1 MHSQTELLQALEKSE
16 KKYRDLVQNANS
28 IIVQM
33 DPKGFVTFFNK
44 FAQDFFGY
52 SEDEILGQ
60 NVIGTIVPETDA
72 SGRNITTMIENIGK
86 YPERYIK
93 NENENMCRNGERVW
107 IAWTNKAFLDD
118 QGRIVEILSI
128 GNDFTE
134 HKQMDEAL
142 RQSEEKYRTLIENI
156 QDGVFLIQDKKLILV
171 NEAFARIGGY
181 TVEEIQGK
189 DFMKFIAPEDLE
201 MVEDRYFRRQAGEK
215 QPREY
220 EFRILQKDGVTR
232 TVVYMTVGLF
242 NYQGRPAALGTVKD
256 ITERKQMDE
265 ALRQS
270 EEKYRT
276 LIENIQD
283 GVFVIQDRK
292 LRFVNE
298 AFARMGG
305 CTVEEITGGNFGDFV
320 APEDLEMVADRYV
333 RMMAGE
339 DVPMEYEFYALQ
351 KDRVTRTI
359 VHMTVGLINYQGRL
373 AALGTVKD
381 ITERK
386 QMDEAL
392 RQSEEKYRTLVEN
405 IQDGVFLIQDK
416 KLKFVNEAF
425 LKIGGY
431 TADEIV
437 GKEFRDFVAP
447 EDLEMVADRYVR
459 MMAGEDVPMEYEFRG
474 IKKDGITRTVVHM
487 TVGLINYQGK
497 FVALGTVKDIT
508 ERKQMERALAAER
521 ERLAVTLRSIGDGV
535 IATDAE
541 GKVTLL
547 NKLAENL
554 TGWSQEKAVGKPL
567 NEVFRTINE
576 NSRRPCE
583 NPVEKVLK
591 IGTFFNIADN
601 TVLIA
606 RDGTEKAI
614 ADSAAPILDKHSKI
628 VGVVLVFRDVTE
640 KQKFEQELQKT
651 AKLESVGI
659 LAGGIAHD
667 FNNILTSILGNITLA
682 NIYTKSDNKISN
694 RLKEA
699 EKACLRA
706 KDLTQQ
712 LLTFSKGGKPVKK
725 PISIAMLAKESAALS
740 LSGSNS
746 RCKFFIPSDLWL
758 VEADEG
764 QINQVINN
772 LLINADQAMPEG
784 GIIEIHCE
792 NIVIEA
798 NGHLPL
804 KKGDYVKIL
813 IKDNGIG
820 ISKDHLSKIFDPY
833 FTTKHK
839 GSGLGLATVYSI
851 IKRHEG
857 HIRIESE
864 VGIGTIFH
872 IYLPASEK
880 RQKILQKETSKVARG
895 AGKILLMDDEEMIL
909 EIMDKILRELGYEVE
924 FARDG
929 NEAIDLY
936 KKARVSGHPFASVIM
951 DLTIPGGMGGRE
963 AIQKLREIDPNVK
976 AIVSSG
982 YSTDPVMSNF
992 RKYGFCGVLTK
1003 PFKIKELGEILKEV
1017 MS

>member
-1 MHSQTELLQALEKSE
+1 MHSQMELLQALKKSE
-16 KKYRDLVQNANS
+16 KKYRDFVQNANS
-28 IIVQM
+28 IIMRM

-52 SEDEILGQ
+52 SEDEILGR

-72 SGRNITTMIENIGK
+72 SGHNLTAMIENIGK
-86 YPERYIK
+86 HPERYIK
-93 NENENMCRNGERVW
+93 NENENIRRNGERVW

-118 QGRIVEILSI
+118 HGRIVEILSI
-128 GNDFTE
+128 GNDITD
-134 HKQMDEAL
+134 HKQMDE
-142 RQSEEKYRTLIENI
+142 E
-156 QDGVFLIQDKKLILV
+156 
-171 NEAFARIGGY
+171 
-181 TVEEIQGK
+181 
-189 DFMKFIAPEDLE
+189 
-201 MVEDRYFRRQAGEK
+201 
-215 QPREY
+215 
-220 EFRILQKDGVTR
+220 
-232 TVVYMTVGLF
+232 
-242 NYQGRPAALGTVKD
+242 
-256 ITERKQMDE
+256 
-265 ALRQS
+265 LRQS

-292 LRFVNE
+292 LILVNE
-298 AFARMGG
+298 AFARISG
-305 CTVEEITGGNFGDFV
+305 CTVEEITGGD
-320 APEDLEMVADRYV
+320 
-333 RMMAGE
+333 
-339 DVPMEYEFYALQ
+339 
-351 KDRVTRTI
+351 
-359 VHMTVGLINYQGRL
+359 
-373 AALGTVKD
+373 
-381 ITERK
+381 
-386 QMDEAL
+386 
-392 RQSEEKYRTLVEN
+392 
-405 IQDGVFLIQDK
+405 
-416 KLKFVNEAF
+416 
-425 LKIGGY
+425 
-431 TADEIV
+431 
-437 GKEFRDFVAP
+437 FRDFVAP

-474 IKKDGITRTVVHM
+474 IKKDGITRTVVHITVGLVNYQGRLAALGTVKDITEHKQM
-487 TVGLINYQGK
+487 DEELRQSEEKYRTLIENIQDGVFVIQDRKLILVNEAFARISGCTVEEITGGDFRDFVAPEDLEMVADRYVRMMAGEDVPMEYEFNALQKNGVTRTVVYMNVGLINYQGRLA
-497 FVALGTVKDIT
+497 ALGTVKDIT

-521 ERLAVTLRSIGDGV
+521 ERLAVTLSSIGDGV

-567 NEVFRTINE
+567 NQVFCTINE
-576 NSRRPCE
+576 KSRRPCE
-583 NPVEKVLK
+583 NPVEKVLE
-591 IGTFFNIADN
+591 IGKFFNIADN

-614 ADSAAPILDKHSKI
+614 ADSAAPILDRHGKI

-640 KQKFEQELQKT
+640 KRQLEQELQKT

-667 FNNILTSILGNITLA
+667 FNNILTAILGNITLA
-682 NIYTKSDNKISN
+682 NIYAKSENKVSN
-694 RLKEA
+694 RLKDA

-712 LLTFSKGGKPVKK
+712 LLTFSKGGEPVKK
-725 PISIAMLAKESAALS
+725 PISIAMLAKESATLS
-740 LSGSNS
+740 LSGSNT

-804 KKGDYVKIL
+804 TQGNYVKIL
-813 IKDNGIG
+813 IKDHGIG
-820 ISKDHLSKIFDPY
+820 ISKDHLSRIFDPY

-851 IKRHEG
+851 IKRHGG

-872 IYLPASEK
+872 IYLPATEK
-880 RQKILQKETSKVARG
+880 RQKILQKETAKVARG

-909 EIMDKILRELGYEVE
+909 EIMNKILRELGYEVE

-951 DLTIPGGMGGRE
+951 DLTIPGGMGGKE
-963 AIQKLREIDPNVK
+963 AIQKLREIDPDVK

-1003 PFKIKELGEILKEV
+1003 PFKIKELGETLKEV
-1017 MS
+1017 MSC

>member
-1 MHSQTELLQALEKSE
+1 MHSQMELLQALKKSE
-16 KKYRDLVQNANS
+16 KEYRDLVQNANS
-28 IIVQM
+28 IIMRM
-33 DPKGFVTFFNK
+33 DPKGHVTFFNE

-52 SEDEILGQ
+52 SENEILGR

-72 SGRNITTMIENIGK
+72 AGHNLTAMIENIGK
-86 YPERYIK
+86 HPERYIK
-93 NENENMCRNGERVW
+93 NENENMRRNGERVW

-128 GNDFTE
+128 GNDFTD
-134 HKQMDEAL
+134 HKQMDE
-142 RQSEEKYRTLIENI
+142 E
-156 QDGVFLIQDKKLILV
+156 
-171 NEAFARIGGY
+171 
-181 TVEEIQGK
+181 
-189 DFMKFIAPEDLE
+189 
-201 MVEDRYFRRQAGEK
+201 
-215 QPREY
+215 
-220 EFRILQKDGVTR
+220 
-232 TVVYMTVGLF
+232 
-242 NYQGRPAALGTVKD
+242 
-256 ITERKQMDE
+256 
-265 ALRQS
+265 LRQS

-283 GVFVIQDRK
+283 GVFVIQDKK
-292 LRFVNE
+292 LIFVNE

-305 CTVEEITGGNFGDFV
+305 GTVEEITGGDFRDFV
-320 APEDLEMVADRYV
+320 ALEDLEMVA
-333 RMMAGE
+333 
-339 DVPMEYEFYALQ
+339 
-351 KDRVTRTI
+351 
-359 VHMTVGLINYQGRL
+359 N
-373 AALGTVKD
+373 
-381 ITERK
+381 
-386 QMDEAL
+386 
-392 RQSEEKYRTLVEN
+392 
-405 IQDGVFLIQDK
+405 
-416 KLKFVNEAF
+416 
-425 LKIGGY
+425 
-431 TADEIV
+431 
-437 GKEFRDFVAP
+437 
-447 EDLEMVADRYVR
+447 RYVR
-459 MMAGEDVPMEYEFRG
+459 MMAGEDVPMEYEFR
-474 IKKDGITRTVVHM
+474 ILQKDGITRTVVYM
-487 TVGLINYQGK
+487 NVGLINYQGRSA
-497 FVALGTVKDIT
+497 ALGTVKDIT

-521 ERLAVTLRSIGDGV
+521 ERLAVTLSSIGDGV

-547 NKLAENL
+547 NKVAENL
-554 TGWSQEKAVGKPL
+554 TGWSQEKAVGRPL
-567 NEVFRTINE
+567 NQVFCIINE
-576 NSRRPCE
+576 DSRRPCE
-583 NPVEKVLK
+583 NPVEKVIK
-591 IGTFFNIADN
+591 IGKLFNIADN

-606 RDGTEKAI
+606 RDGTEKAV
-614 ADSAAPILDKHSKI
+614 ADSAAPILDRHGKI
-628 VGVVLVFRDVTE
+628 VGVVLVFRDITE
-640 KQKFEQELQKT
+640 KRKFEQELQKT

-712 LLTFSKGGKPVKK
+712 LLTFSKGGEPVKK
-725 PISIAMLAKESAALS
+725 PVSIAMLAKESATFS
-740 LSGSNS
+740 LSGSNN
-746 RCKFFIPSDLWL
+746 RCKFFIPSDLWQ

-792 NIVIEA
+792 NIVIKA
-798 NGHLPL
+798 NEHLPL

-864 VGIGTIFH
+864 VDIGTIFH

-880 RQKILQKETSKVARG
+880 RQKILQKETAKIARG
-895 AGKILLMDDEEMIL
+895 TGKILLMDDEEMIL

-936 KKARVSGHPFASVIM
+936 RKARESSHPFTAVIM
-951 DLTIPGGMGGRE
+951 DLTVPGGMGGKE
-963 AIQKLREIDPNVK
+963 AIQKLREINPDVK

-992 RKYGFCGVLTK
+992 RKHGFCGVLAK
-1003 PFKIKELGEILKEV
+1003 PFKIKELGETLKEV